1 MKISILTL
9 FPEMFENF
17 VSSSIIKRAI
27 DSKLVDIEIVNIRD
41 FSHLNNKQVDDTPYG
56 GGAGMVM
63 RADIVLKAIESVK
76 DDDSLVILMSPGG
89 KTFNQSISYELSKN
103 KHLIFVCG
111 HYEGIDDRI
120 LKYIDIELSIGDFI
134 LTGGEIPAMAMSDS
148 IIRLIP
154 GVIRQESSENESF
167 NNSLLDYPVYTR
179 PSEFNGDEVPSVLLS
194 GNHAK
199 IAEWRKSEALKRT
212 KEKRPDLLK

>member
-89 KTFNQSISYELSKN
+89 KTFNQNISYELSKN

-199 IAEWRKSEALKRT
+199 IAEWRKKEALKRT
-212 KEKRPDLLK
+212 KEKRHDLLK

>member
-27 DSKLVDIEIVNIRD
+27 DSKLGDIEIVNIRD

-89 KTFNQSISYELSKN
+89 KTFNQNISYELSKN

>member
-63 RADIVLKAIESVK
+63 RTDIVLKAIESVK

-167 NNSLLDYPVYTR
+167 NNCLLDYPVYTR

>member
-89 KTFNQSISYELSKN
+89 KTFNQSISYKLSKN

>member
-89 KTFNQSISYELSKN
+89 KTFNQNISYELSKN

-194 GNHAK
+194 GNHSK
-199 IAEWRKSEALKRT
+199 IAEWRKKEALKRT

>member
-89 KTFNQSISYELSKN
+89 KTFNQSVSYELSKN

-134 LTGGEIPAMAMSDS
+134 LTGGEIPAMAISDS

-154 GVIRQESSENESF
+154 GVIKQESSENESF

>member
-41 FSHLNNKQVDDTPYG
+41 FSHLNKKQVDDTPYG

-89 KTFNQSISYELSKN
+89 KTFNQNISYELSKN

-194 GNHAK
+194 GDHAK
-199 IAEWRKSEALKRT
+199 IDEWRKSEALKRT

>member
-89 KTFNQSISYELSKN
+89 KTFNQSVSYELSKN

-134 LTGGEIPAMAMSDS
+134 LTGGEIPAMAISDS

-154 GVIRQESSENESF
+154 GVIKQESSENESF
-167 NNSLLDYPVYTR
+167 NNCLLDYPVYTR

-199 IAEWRKSEALKRT
+199 IAEWRKNEALKRT

>member
-89 KTFNQSISYELSKN
+89 KTFNQNISYELSKN

-120 LKYIDIELSIGDFI
+120 LKYIDMELSIGDFI

-194 GNHAK
+194 GNHSK
-199 IAEWRKSEALKRT
+199 IAEWRKKEALKRT

>member
-76 DDDSLVILMSPGG
+76 DDDSLIILMSPGG

-120 LKYIDIELSIGDFI
+120 LKYIDMELSIGDFI

-194 GNHAK
+194 GNHSK
-199 IAEWRKSEALKRT
+199 IAEWRKNEALKRT

>member
-1 MKISILTL
+1 
-9 FPEMFENF
+9 
-17 VSSSIIKRAI
+17 
-27 DSKLVDIEIVNIRD
+27 
-41 FSHLNNKQVDDTPYG
+41 
-56 GGAGMVM
+56 
-63 RADIVLKAIESVK
+63 
-76 DDDSLVILMSPGG
+76 
-89 KTFNQSISYELSKN
+89 
-103 KHLIFVCG
+103 
-111 HYEGIDDRI
+111 
-120 LKYIDIELSIGDFI
+120 
-134 LTGGEIPAMAMSDS
+134 MAMSDS

>member
-89 KTFNQSISYELSKN
+89 KTFNQNISYELSKN

-167 NNSLLDYPVYTR
+167 NNCLLDYPVYTR

>member
-89 KTFNQSISYELSKN
+89 KTFNQNISYELSKN

-199 IAEWRKSEALKRT
+199 IAEWRKNEALKRT

>member
-63 RADIVLKAIESVK
+63 RVDIVLKAIESVK

-89 KTFNQSISYELSKN
+89 KTFNQSISYDLSKH

-120 LKYIDIELSIGDFI
+120 LKCIDMELSIGDFI

-154 GVIRQESSENESF
+154 GVIRQESSDNESF
-167 NNSLLDYPVYTR
+167 NNNLLDYPVYTR

-194 GNHAK
+194 GDHAK
-199 IAEWRKSEALKRT
+199 IAEWRKNEALKRT

>member
-63 RADIVLKAIESVK
+63 RADIFFKA
-76 DDDSLVILMSPGG
+76 
-89 KTFNQSISYELSKN
+89 
-103 KHLIFVCG
+103 
-111 HYEGIDDRI
+111 R
-120 LKYIDIELSIGDFI
+120 
-134 LTGGEIPAMAMSDS
+134 
-148 IIRLIP
+148 
-154 GVIRQESSENESF
+154 
-167 NNSLLDYPVYTR
+167 DY
-179 PSEFNGDEVPSVLLS
+179 L
-194 GNHAK
+194 
-199 IAEWRKSEALKRT
+199 
-212 KEKRPDLLK
+212 

>member
-76 DDDSLVILMSPGG
+76 DDDSLIILMSPGG

-120 LKYIDIELSIGDFI
+120 LKYIDMELSIGDFI

-194 GNHAK
+194 GNHSK
-199 IAEWRKSEALKRT
+199 IAEWRKKEALKRT

>member
-27 DSKLVDIEIVNIRD
+27 DSNLVNIEIINIRS

-63 RADIVLKAIESVK
+63 RVDIVLKAIESVK
-76 DDDSLVILMSPGG
+76 DDNSLIILMSPGG
-89 KTFNQSISYELSKN
+89 KTFNQSVSYELSKY

-111 HYEGIDDRI
+111 HYEGIDERI
-120 LKYIDIELSIGDFI
+120 LKYVDMELSIGDFI

-154 GVIRQESSENESF
+154 GVIKAESSKNESF
-167 NNSLLDYPVYTR
+167 NNNLLDYPVYTR
-179 PSEFNGDEVPSVLLS
+179 PSVFNGDEVPSVLLS
-194 GNHAK
+194 GDHAK
-199 IAEWRKSEALKRT
+199 IDEWRKDEAVKRT
-212 KEKRPDLLK
+212 KERRPDLLK

>member
-76 DDDSLVILMSPGG
+76 DDDSLIILMSPGG

-120 LKYIDIELSIGDFI
+120 LKYIDMELSIGDFI

-199 IAEWRKSEALKRT
+199 IAEWRKKESLKRT

>member
-41 FSHLNNKQVDDTPYG
+41 FSHLNNRQVDDTPYG

-89 KTFNQSISYELSKN
+89 KTFNQNISYELSKN

-167 NNSLLDYPVYTR
+167 NNCLLDYPVYTR

-199 IAEWRKSEALKRT
+199 IAEWRKKEALKRT

>member
-41 FSHLNNKQVDDTPYG
+41 FSHLNNRQVDDTPYG

-89 KTFNQSISYELSKN
+89 KTFNQSVSYELSKN
-103 KHLIFVCG
+103 NHLIFVCG

-199 IAEWRKSEALKRT
+199 IAEWRKKEALKRT

>member
-76 DDDSLVILMSPGG
+76 DDDSLIILMSPGG

-194 GNHAK
+194 GNHSK
-199 IAEWRKSEALKRT
+199 IAEWRKKEALKRT

>member
-89 KTFNQSISYELSKN
+89 KTFNQNISYELSKN

-167 NNSLLDYPVYTR
+167 NNCLLDYPVYTR

-199 IAEWRKSEALKRT
+199 IAEWRKKEALKRT

>member
-76 DDDSLVILMSPGG
+76 DDDSLIILMSPGG
-89 KTFNQSISYELSKN
+89 KTFNQNISYELSKN

-120 LKYIDIELSIGDFI
+120 LKYIDMELSIGDFI

-167 NNSLLDYPVYTR
+167 NNCLLDYPVYTR
-179 PSEFNGDEVPSVLLS
+179 PSKFNGDEVPSVLLS

-199 IAEWRKSEALKRT
+199 IAEWRKNEALKRT

>member
-89 KTFNQSISYELSKN
+89 KTFNQNISYELSKN

-167 NNSLLDYPVYTR
+167 NNGLLDYPVYTR

-199 IAEWRKSEALKRT
+199 IAEWRKNEALKRT

>member
-167 NNSLLDYPVYTR
+167 NNCLLDYPVYTR